1 MDKALGGNIG
11 VPINYYLKRINK
23 AALAHLWVSKYYPQ
37 YMAIS
42 EDDSGRGGPAPQQ
55 SGATSASSATQA
67 SAAAA
72 S

>member
-37 YMAIS
+37 YLAIS
-42 EDDSGRGGPAPQQ
+42 KDDSGRGGPAPQQ
-55 SGATSASSATQA
+55 STASSAIGA
-67 SAAAA
+67 STSGAA
-72 S
+72 